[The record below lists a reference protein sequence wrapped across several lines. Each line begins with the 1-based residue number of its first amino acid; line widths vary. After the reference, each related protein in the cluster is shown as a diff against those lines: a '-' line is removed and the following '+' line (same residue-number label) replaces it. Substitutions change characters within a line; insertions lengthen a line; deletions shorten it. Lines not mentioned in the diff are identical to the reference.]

1 MRPCGSPSTSSSCL
15 CYFRRPCRKAIY
27 AFLNFDLINKGLS
40 IDQDYAVFRIN
51 YYGILE
57 MFRYTF
63 SEHRIVYIFAE
74 LHVDLHT
81 MVHAVLC
88 LVMLYVLMTNKQPRY
103 DSNPLKAVNADACI
117 QRLPVLLFSTIRRA
131 GIARARRIHRGCKGG
146 GETIP
151 VVISGRR
158 ALSADIQRGATPGT
172 LAPVQRKNTH
182 QLPLTVQQ
190 NISNS

>member
-1 MRPCGSPSTSSSCL
+1 M
-15 CYFRRPCRKAIY
+15 
-27 AFLNFDLINKGLS
+27 
-40 IDQDYAVFRIN
+40 
-51 YYGILE
+51 
-57 MFRYTF
+57 
-63 SEHRIVYIFAE
+63 
-74 LHVDLHT
+74 
-81 MVHAVLC
+81 LC

-117 QRLPVLLFSTIRRA
+117 QRLPVLLFSKIRRA

-146 GETIP
+146 GRKTIP

-158 ALSADIQRGATPGT
+158 ALSADIQRGATSGT